1 MRSPSRITPRCLTAP
16 LCGILGV
23 GTAVLSSTAQI
34 VDLTEGNTLIQIFPA
49 QQAGMFNWFV
59 DGQDY
64 LSQQQ
69 FWFRVGS
76 AGPEASLNTLTLS
89 SISQPYAD
97 QATINYTSAAFD
109 VQVSYSLTGGSL
121 GSGASDV
128 NEAIKISNKT
138 GGVLDFH
145 LFLYTDFD
153 LNSTPGGDTV
163 TSVSWAPFPISAPG
177 YSSVTQVDGL
187 DLNQTTL
194 GTFANRA
201 EALPFNQTL
210 NKLNDGVATDL
221 LNSGA
226 SFGPTPV
233 GDATYAFQWN
243 LAIAQGASKTITVD
257 KRLEIQPVPEPTTA
271 ALSLLGLAA
280 LFQAA
285 RRRQV

>member
-1 MRSPSRITPRCLTAP
+1 MF
-16 LCGILGV
+16 
-23 GTAVLSSTAQI
+23 QWM
-34 VDLTEGNTLIQIFPA
+34 VDSQN
-49 QQAGMFNWFV
+49 
-59 DGQDY
+59 Y
-64 LSQQQ
+64 LAQQQ
-69 FWFRVGS
+69 FWFRVGTT
-76 AGPEASLNTLTLS
+76 GPEASINTLTLS
-89 SISQPYAD
+89 SISQPFAD
-97 QATINYTSAAFD
+97 QAIIDYTSGAFD
-109 VQVSYSLTGGSL
+109 LQVSYSLTGGSI

-128 NEAIKISNKT
+128 NEAIKITNKS
-138 GGVLDFH
+138 GGSLDFH

-153 LNSTPGGDTV
+153 LNGTPGGDTV
-163 TSVSWAPFPISAPG
+163 TSVSWVPFPISAFG
-177 YSSVTQVDGL
+177 YNSAIQVDGL

-201 EALPFNQTL
+201 EALPVDQTL

-285 RRRQV
+285 RRRRV